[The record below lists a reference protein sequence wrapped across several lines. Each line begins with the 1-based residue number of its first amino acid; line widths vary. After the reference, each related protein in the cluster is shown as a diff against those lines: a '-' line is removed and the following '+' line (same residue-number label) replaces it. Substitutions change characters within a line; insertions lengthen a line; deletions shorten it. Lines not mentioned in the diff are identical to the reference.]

1 MEDLKALSPDE
12 LIARI
17 EGDEYAA
24 FRAISKKPD
33 LDDINLVME
42 MAEKEKD
49 PEVKGLLRKFL
60 EMLSKLDSESIE
72 EAKRRNPDMAKTWR
86 DIFGVD
92 QEINNAVSSARA
104 DERRTNLYTYV
115 QDGAMAIDYAA
126 RQANMTTDQFRQQM
140 EEYNRSQNLQTV

>member
-1 MEDLKALSPDE
+1 
-12 LIARI
+12 
-17 EGDEYAA
+17 
-24 FRAISKKPD
+24 
-33 LDDINLVME
+33 

-49 PEVKGLLRKFL
+49 PEVKGLLRQFL

-86 DIFGVD
+86 DIFEVD
-92 QEINNAVSSARA
+92 QEINSARA